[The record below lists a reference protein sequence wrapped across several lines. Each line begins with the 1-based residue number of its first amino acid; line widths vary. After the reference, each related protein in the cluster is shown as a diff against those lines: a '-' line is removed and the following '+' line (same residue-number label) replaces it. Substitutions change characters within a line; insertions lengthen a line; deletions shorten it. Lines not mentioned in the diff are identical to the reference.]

1 VTNEL
6 LLTVEQAAER
16 LNLGRTFVY
25 GLVRRGELASV
36 KAGRARRVPVQ
47 AVDQYIERLLEEQVP
62 RRRDEPLRRRLGPR
76 AEAGED
82 ELSG

>member
-25 GLVRRGELASV
+25 GLVQRGELASV

-47 AVDQYIERLLEEQVP
+47 AVDQYIERLQEEQVP
-62 RRRDEPLRRRLGPR
+62 V
-76 AEAGED
+76 
-82 ELSG
+82 